1 MGSEYERHAQPFTD
15 QIRVTPV
22 RLLPRDTNEVER
34 WMPKLPPDEISD
46 ARSMGSVEARRR
58 FIQCRL
64 ILRLLLGSH
73 FGNGWY
79 ASPFEY
85 GSGGKPALPAESPVQ
100 FNIAHSGDLA
110 IFALSHSSSG
120 AIQIGVDVECMRP
133 RPNGMEL
140 ARRFF
145 HPDEIAH
152 LASLPDDRRDPEFL
166 QIWVRKEACLK
177 AVGTGIAGN
186 LGSFSV
192 KEASGH
198 VLLPSSQAIWFQELR
213 IATPAYAALAST
225 GPLPP
230 IFVAPLQTAQHHL
243 DRLSDQDHGSDHGSG
258 PCTSS
263 GSSSSHSVASC
274 D

>member
-1 MGSEYERHAQPFTD
+1 MASEPWRLAQPFAD
-15 QIRVTPV
+15 RIRVTPV
-22 RLLPRDTNEVER
+22 QLLPPGANEVER
-34 WMPKLPPDEISD
+34 WTSKLPPDETADTQRI
-46 ARSMGSVEARRR
+46 GSAEARCR

-73 FGNGWY
+73 MGDGWY
-79 ASPFEY
+79 APPFEY

-110 IFALSHSSSG
+110 VFALSHSG
-120 AIQIGVDVECMRP
+120 GNLTQIGVDVECMRR
-133 RPNGMEL
+133 RPNSMEL

-152 LASLPDDRRDPEFL
+152 LASLPDYRRDPEFL

-177 AVGTGIAGN
+177 AIGTGIAGN
-186 LGSFSV
+186 LGSFSAI
-192 KEASGH
+192 EASGQ
-198 VLLPSSQAIWFQELR
+198 VLLAAGQAVWFQDLK
-213 IATPAYAALAST
+213 IAIPGCAAVAST
-225 GPLPP
+225 RPLPP
-230 IFVAPLQTAQHHL
+230 IFIDPMQTARDWFDL
-243 DRLSDQDHGSDHGSG
+243 LCDQDHHSG
-258 PCTSS
+258 GCTSS